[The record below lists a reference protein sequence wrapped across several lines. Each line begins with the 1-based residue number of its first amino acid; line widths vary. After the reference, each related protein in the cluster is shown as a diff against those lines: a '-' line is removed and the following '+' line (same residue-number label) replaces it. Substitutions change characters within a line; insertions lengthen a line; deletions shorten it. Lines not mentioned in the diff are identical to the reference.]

1 MCIVFWHV
9 GREDEPYSLIVAS
22 NRDEFL
28 ARPTSSVAWHDWT
41 TEAPAGEPTEQKR
54 VLSGLDLTAGGT
66 WFGVSLPPADRSK
79 QAGAPILRFAT
90 LTNFTE
96 TLPPAARPSRG
107 DLTRNFLDLD
117 SLASSSTV
125 PHSLEEYLASVE
137 AVKQQYAGFNLLVGE
152 ISLPSPPS
160 SAAAASSPSVRL
172 AYISNRESP
181 TKHAR
186 ILDPGTSASESESVR
201 GLSNASL
208 EVEEGEEEWPKVR
221 SGALAVEAALER
233 CLAENAR
240 DKDGEEKLADGL
252 YEALSASHPSPI
264 LDRSHLRHTVLVR
277 PLCLDPTAP
286 LPTIPPPFP
295 PAPPPSSSA
304 DAHDRSDPAILPPTV
319 TDGKKEGEDGAHWYG
334 TRVQTLLLVG
344 RDGKVV
350 LRERGGYTLRDGRP
364 AWSGAERRFDFRI
377 R

>member
-1 MCIVFWHV
+1 MCIVFWHS
-9 GREDEPYSLIVAS
+9 GRGNDPYSLIVAS

-41 TEAPAGEPTEQKR
+41 TAAPAGEPTEQKR

-66 WFGVSLPPADRSK
+66 WFGVSLPPADRAK
-79 QAGAPILRFAT
+79 QAGTPALRFAT

-117 SLASSSTV
+117 SLASSSSA
-125 PHSLEEYLASVE
+125 PHSLEDYLGSVE

-152 ISLPSPPS
+152 ISLSSPST
-160 SAAAASSPSVRL
+160 ATSPSVRL
-172 AYISNRESP
+172 AYISNRESSA
-181 TKHAR
+181 KHAR
-186 ILDPGTSASESESVR
+186 LLDTATSAPGGESVR

-221 SGALAVEAALER
+221 SGALAIEAALER

-240 DKDGEEKLADGL
+240 NEDGEEKLADGL
-252 YEALSASHPSPI
+252 FEALSASHPSPI
-264 LDRSHLRHTVLVR
+264 LHRTHLRHTVLVR

-286 LPTIPPPFP
+286 LPTVPPPFP
-295 PAPPPSSSA
+295 PANPPASSA
-304 DAHDRSDPAILPPTV
+304 DLRDPSDPAALPPTV

-350 LRERGGYTLRDGRP
+350 LRERDGYALRDGRP